1 MYRERIAEFIK
12 EKGLTY
18 KKLAEQ
24 SGVSVDTLNRITHPD
39 NPEKDS
45 PRVNTL
51 EDICEV
57 LGVEVW
63 ELFFTGDTSIVHM
76 QAELMA
82 LRTERDDL
90 LAENAVHRANIDEQH
105 KRIDDLKD
113 QIIDTHNYY
122 IKQKANH

>member
-90 LAENAVHRANIDEQH
+90 LAENAVHKATIDEQH

-122 IKQKANH
+122 IKQKMNG